1 MRKQCAMFLDILQK
15 SIDRKNP
22 IAVIDKAVK
31 DADLQKRLYSGKNLD
46 KVLFDYRKKETENQ
60 KEQRK
65 RITIGRSKHLIR
77 QIENVIDQLDIMDK
91 PAINVIHTNENTSD
105 SLLDYIYNNN
115 INKLAFDWCKYYN
128 LVDANCWIVCRQIED
143 EVVFEEI
150 HATNLYDLKT
160 VNGAF
165 KYVIFRFER
174 KVAEQTVY
182 DFELY
187 HNEGLLVFTNK
198 TGKIRNEETI
208 ISGDFNVTEYQYKR
222 MFCFP
227 CGYNKDAE
235 TGFKTFV
242 TLLDPASELFKGL
255 LWQGSDMD
263 IELAAHG
270 VIQKFAYAQKCNWT
284 YTEKESNAI
293 SECHNGFVFQNGNNT
308 NTKCSNCGGTGLVTH
323 TTSQDIITFPLP
335 NEGEQMPLKL
345 SDLSHTVF
353 MPDSVFSFK
362 KQYVKEIEVAIMQ
375 TVFNNSVTLTQSE
388 IQVTATEKVIDLQG
402 IYATLNK
409 FGQQVSE
416 MFIWMMECYAELQ
429 GIEGAEFLHG
439 YTLNMK
445 LENVETLSETRKKLI
460 DANAPIEVIKAYDLA
475 ILRKQH
481 LDSPQFINRFA
492 VWEQYR
498 PFNDKS
504 DVVAMQ
510 ILAGLPNINRSK
522 ILYNFWGRIR
532 KNIETI
538 HGDKFFDYT
547 DEKRKELINNEVE
560 LIRLELQE
568 DEPQRITSNDFE
580 I

>member
-1 MRKQCAMFLDILQK
+1 MRKHRIHMFAEILYK
-15 SIDRKNP
+15 SIERKNP
-22 IAVIDKAVK
+22 NKVLEKTTK
-31 DADLQKRLYSGKNLD
+31 DADIQRKLYTGKDLD
-46 KVLFDYRKKETENQ
+46 KILFDYRKRETDSQ

-65 RITIGRSKHLIR
+65 RITIGRSKHIIR

-91 PAINVIHTNENTSD
+91 PSINVIHDNETISEN
-105 SLLDYIYNNN
+105 LLSYIYNNN
-115 INKLAFDWCKYYN
+115 IAKLAFDWCKYYN
-128 LVDANCWIVCRQIED
+128 LVDANTWIVCRQIED
-143 EVVFEEI
+143 EVIFEEVN
-150 HATNLYDLKT
+150 AYNLYDLK
-160 VNGAF
+160 VQNGAF

-198 TGKIRNEETI
+198 AGKTRDQETQMHGEFI
-208 ISGDFNVTEYQYKR
+208 VTEYQYKR

-227 CGYNKDAE
+227 CGYQRDADNQ
-235 TGFKTFV
+235 FKTFV
-242 TLLDPASELFKGL
+242 SLLDPASELFKGL
-255 LWQGSDMD
+255 IWQGSDMD
-263 IELAAHG
+263 TELAAHG
-270 VIQKFAYAQKCNWT
+270 VIQKYAYAQKCNWT
-284 YTEKESNAI
+284 YQNEES
-293 SECHNGFVFQNGNNT
+293 STECHHGFLFKDGINT

-335 NEGEQMPLKL
+335 NEGEQVPLKL

-353 MPDSVFSFK
+353 MPETVFSFK
-362 KQYVKEIEVAIMQ
+362 KQYVKELEVAIMQ
-375 TVFNNSVTLTQSE
+375 TIFNNSVTLTQSE

-402 IYATLNK
+402 IYSTLNK
-409 FGQQVSE
+409 YGQHVSD
-416 MFIWMMECYAELQ
+416 MFIWMMECYSELN

-481 LDSPQFINRFA
+481 LDSPQFINRFS

-504 DVVAMQ
+504 DVIAMQ
-510 ILAGLPNINRSK
+510 ILSGLPNINRSK

-532 KNIETI
+532 RNIETV
-538 HGDKFFDYT
+538 HGDKFFEYK
-547 DEKRKELINNEVE
+547 DERRKELINAEVE
-560 LIRLELQE
+560 IVRAELLE
-568 DEPQRITSNDFE
+568 DEPQRLTSNDFD

>member
-1 MRKQCAMFLDILQK
+1 MFAEILFK
-15 SIDRKNP
+15 SIERKTP
-22 IAVIDKAVK
+22 IKVLDKTIK
-31 DADLQKRLYSGKNLD
+31 DADIQRRLYSGKDLD
-46 KVLFDYRKKETENQ
+46 KILFDYRKRETEPQ

-91 PAINVIHTNENTSD
+91 PAINVIHKDDSISE
-105 SLLDYIYNNN
+105 SLLSYIYNEN
-115 INKLAFDWCKYYN
+115 ISKLAFDYCKYYN
-128 LVDANCWIVCRQIED
+128 LVDANAWIVCRQIED
-143 EVVFEEI
+143 EVIFEEI
-150 HATNLYDLKT
+150 LCNNLYDFKKQ
-160 VNGAF
+160 NGKY

-174 KVAEQTVY
+174 KVDKQTVF

-187 HNEGLLVFTNK
+187 HNEGLLVFTHKAGNLR
-198 TGKIRNEETI
+198 TDETI
-208 ISGDFNVTEYQYKR
+208 MYGEYIVTEYKYSR
-222 MFCFP
+222 MFVFP
-227 CGYNKDAE
+227 IGYNKDSDN
-235 TGFKTFV
+235 GFNTFV
-242 TLLDPASELFKGL
+242 TLIDPASELFKGL
-255 LWQGSDMD
+255 IWQGSDMD
-263 IELAAHG
+263 TELATHG
-270 VIQKFAYAQKCNWT
+270 IIQKYAYAQKCNWT
-284 YTEKESNAI
+284 FQGPENTVDCQGGFLYSNNI
-293 SECHNGFVFQNGNNT
+293 NT

-335 NEGEQMPLKL
+335 NEGEDTPLKL

-353 MPDSVFSFK
+353 MPDNVFTFK

-409 FGQQVSE
+409 FGNQVSE
-416 MFIWMMECYAELQ
+416 MFIWMMECYAELKD
-429 GIEGAEFLHG
+429 IKDVEFLHG

-460 DANAPIEVIKAYDLA
+460 DANAPVEVIKAYDLA

-492 VWEQYR
+492 IWEQYR

-504 DVVAMQ
+504 DFVAMQ
-510 ILAGLPNINRSK
+510 ILSGLPNINRSK

-532 KNIETI
+532 KNIETVQ
-538 HGDKFFDYT
+538 GEKFFDMK
-547 DEKRKELINNEVE
+547 DDKRKELINAEVDIIRAE
-560 LIRLELQE
+560 LME
-568 DEPQRITSNDFE
+568 DEPQRITGEQFG

>member
-1 MRKQCAMFLDILQK
+1 MFAEILLK
-15 SIDRKNP
+15 SIERKNP
-22 IAVIDKAVK
+22 SKAVQK
-31 DADLQKRLYSGKNLD
+31 TTIDADIQKRLYSGKDLD
-46 KVLFDYRKKETENQ
+46 KILFDYRKRETDTQ

-65 RITIGRSKHLIR
+65 RITIGRTKHIIR

-91 PAINVIHTNENTSD
+91 PAINVIHKNDNVSEQ
-105 SLLDYIYNNN
+105 LLSYIYNNN
-115 INKLAFDWCKYYN
+115 IARLAFDWCKYYN
-128 LVDANCWIVCRQIED
+128 LIDANTWIVCRQIED
-143 EVVFEEI
+143 EVIFEEI
-150 HATNLYDLKT
+150 TSNNLYDLKT
-160 VNGAF
+160 QNGKF
-165 KYVIFRFER
+165 KWVIFRFER
-174 KVAEQTVY
+174 KVGQQTVY

-187 HNEGLLVFTNK
+187 HDTGLLVFTNK
-198 TGKIRNEETI
+198 SGKLRNEETVMY
-208 ISGDFNVTEYQYKR
+208 GDFIVNEYQYKK

-227 CGYNKDAE
+227 VGYIKDSQNE
-235 TGFKTFV
+235 FKTFIS
-242 TLLDPASELFKGL
+242 LLDPASELFKGL
-255 LWQGSDMD
+255 IWQGSDMD
-263 IELAAHG
+263 TELATHG
-270 VIQKFAYAQKCNWT
+270 VIQKYAYAQKCNWT
-284 YTEKESNAI
+284 YQTNESLN
-293 SECHNGFVFQNGNNT
+293 ECHHGFIFKDGINT

-335 NEGEQMPLKL
+335 NEGEQVPLKL

-353 MPDSVFSFK
+353 MPENVFSFK
-362 KQYVKEIEVAIMQ
+362 KQYVKELEVAIMQ
-375 TVFNNSVTLTQSE
+375 TIFNNSVTLTQSE

-402 IYATLNK
+402 IYSTLNK

-460 DANAPIEVIKAYDLA
+460 DANAPVEVIKAYDLA

-504 DVVAMQ
+504 DTIAMQ
-510 ILAGLPNINRSK
+510 ILAGLPNTNRSK
-522 ILYNFWGRIR
+522 ILYNFWGRVR
-532 KNIETI
+532 KNIETV
-538 HGDKFFDYT
+538 HGEKFFNYPDQN
-547 DEKRKELINNEVE
+547 RKDLIAEQVE
-560 LIRLELQE
+560 LIRAELME
-568 DEPQRITSNDFE
+568 DEPQRLTFDE